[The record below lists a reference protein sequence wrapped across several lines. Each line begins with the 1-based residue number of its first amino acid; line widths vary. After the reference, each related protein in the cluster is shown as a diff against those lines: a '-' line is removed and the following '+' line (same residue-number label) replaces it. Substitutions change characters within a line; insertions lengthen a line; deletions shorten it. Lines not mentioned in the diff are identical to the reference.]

1 MAMWGMLKYCGRVL
15 RNAKTKGQGRVG
27 ADLRRAEEQDKSRK
41 KMDSIRGV
49 ALGASQENNLCSS

>member
-1 MAMWGMLKYCGRVL
+1 MG
-15 RNAKTKGQGRVG
+15 NAEILWQSFEKRKNQRTGRVG